1 MLIKFSICLSV
12 SKGWKNFLEGQPDLW
27 TELDTTYCRKPM
39 SKKALLIHLRRSKYT
54 LDSALITM
62 KANIDREKMRL
73 LMRTCKE
80 LRELRIHGQGLIGE
94 SLSDSVPAAKNL
106 KVLHVSHL
114 TEASLGTVQSCMRT
128 CQQIEDIKFG
138 KVQGSAT
145 SLRDGAWTVAKNE
158 NIKTLELQSNKKSR
172 LDIVSLAS

>member
-1 MLIKFSICLSV
+1 MLIEPRICLSV

-27 TELDTTYCRKPM
+27 TELDTTYCRKSM
-39 SKKALLIHLRRSKYT
+39 SKKSLIIHLRRSKWT
-54 LDSALITM
+54 LDSAIITM
-62 KANIDREKMRL
+62 KANIDWEKMRVL
-73 LMRTCKE
+73 TKNCKE

-94 SLSDSVPAAKNL
+94 SLSDSVPLAKNL
-106 KVLHVSHL
+106 KVLHVSHI

-128 CQQIEDIKFG
+128 CQQIEDIRFS

-158 NIKTLELQSNKKSR
+158 NIKSLELQSNKKSR
-172 LDIVSLAS
+172 LDIVSLTS